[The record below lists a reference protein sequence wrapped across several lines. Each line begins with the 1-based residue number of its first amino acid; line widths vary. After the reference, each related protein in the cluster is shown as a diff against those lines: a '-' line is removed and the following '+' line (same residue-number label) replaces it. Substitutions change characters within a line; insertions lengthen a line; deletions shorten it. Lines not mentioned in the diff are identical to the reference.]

1 MHNPKTDWCFK
12 TEPYETMN
20 NRSINYP
27 RGKTL
32 GGSSSINGLL
42 LPCKKDVRSKITLS
56 LLEAI
61 DLKIN

>member
-1 MHNPKTDWCFK
+1 MKH
-12 TEPYETMN
+12 MN

-42 LPCKKDVRSKITLS
+42 YIRGQEQDYNTVETIWEMLVGDGMMSCPTS
-56 LLEAI
+56 
-61 DLKIN
+61 